1 MSKHTA
7 KSLFAA
13 NILGAEEC
21 VRIHDGV
28 RQLGSTL
35 DLDWLLRSAIV
46 LAVSAMDAYFHDK
59 VRYRAGRFPLY
70 QQMELSTQF
79 LPRQLANLKV
89 PLSELPR
96 WEKAKRKG
104 NVVRHWAVEHYA
116 VRPLQNPEAIANALN
131 LAGIEDL
138 WNTVEPDKSEG
149 QALLDRLRALVKRRN
164 QIAHEGDRLK
174 HRSSG
179 QRLRAIRPG
188 DAVDAIEFVKALVEK
203 VEHAFPK

>member
-59 VRYRAGRFPLY
+59 MRYRAGRVPLY
-70 QQMELSTQF
+70 RDKEISTQS
-79 LPRQLANLKV
+79 LPKQLSNLKI

-96 WEKAKRKG
+96 WHRAKRKG
-104 NVVRHWAVEHYA
+104 NVVRHWVVEHYA
-116 VRPLQNPEAIANALN
+116 VRPLQNQEAIAGALK
-131 LAGIEDL
+131 LVGIEDF
-138 WNTVEPDKSEG
+138 WNALEPVQSKREILLGQLQTLVE
-149 QALLDRLRALVKRRN
+149 RRN

-179 QRLRAIRPG
+179 QRLRPISQD
-188 DAVDAIEFVKALVEK
+188 DAVEAIEFVRQLVEN
-203 VEHAFPK
+203 VEHVFPK